1 MSLWVGVDCG
11 VPGIADLGGL
21 GASGHRYCYTSAK
34 ALTTQRKQLKYKNL
48 IVKMKDNIHEARM
61 QVQNIGIIWG
71 TKEY

>member
-1 MSLWVGVDCG
+1 MIKFNWEFEKIL
-11 VPGIADLGGL
+11 LGRDSIG
-21 GASGHRYCYTSAK
+21 
-34 ALTTQRKQLKYKNL
+34 LKYNNL